1 MALMATPINLRSKI
15 PITRRDRMSVSYS
28 NAHDDGCIRVR
39 SGIDLPTLE
48 VLATSVPGIRR
59 RRLGIVHQ

>member
-1 MALMATPINLRSKI
+1 MATPINLRSKI

-48 VLATSVPGIRR
+48 VLATPVPGIRR
-59 RRLGIVHQ
+59 RRLGIGHQ